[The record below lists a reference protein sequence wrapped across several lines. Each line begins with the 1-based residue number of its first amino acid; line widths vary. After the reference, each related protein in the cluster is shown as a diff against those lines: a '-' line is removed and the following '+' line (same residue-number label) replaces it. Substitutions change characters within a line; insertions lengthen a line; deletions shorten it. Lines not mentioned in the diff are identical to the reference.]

1 MLTSK
6 RSLAAA
12 SLFAGL
18 AFSANPAFA
27 QANETPVAET
37 IIVEDAA
44 DDHVTFSIDRAT
56 ADVDADQVSYADGES
71 AFELTANVALV
82 SEYRFRGVDLSG
94 GDYAIQGGID
104 LAHSSGLYAGAWGSS
119 LDEDTVGFGSAEL
132 DLYGGFGGNL
142 TDAVSFDIGAIAYL
156 YPNAGP
162 GEFDYY
168 ELYGSLGFNLGP
180 AEATLGVAYAPDQA
194 SLGDTDNFYVYTD
207 LGAGIPGTPFTVTG
221 HLGYTDGFLTFT
233 DDGKAFDWSVGV
245 EASVAGPVSVG
256 VSYTEAEGDFLPGD
270 YDFTDGA
277 AVFSVSA
284 SF

>member
-37 IIVEDAA
+37 VIVEDAA
-44 DDHVTFSIDRAT
+44 DDQVTFSLDRAT
-56 ADVDADQVSYADGES
+56 ADVDADRVSYADGES

-94 GDYAIQGGID
+94 GDFAVQGGID

-119 LDEDTVGFGSAEL
+119 LDEDTVGFGSSEL
-132 DLYGGFGGNL
+132 DLYAGFGGNL
-142 TDAVSFDIGAIAYL
+142 SEAVSFDLGAIAYL
-156 YPNAGP
+156 YPDAGP

-194 SLGDTDNFYVYTD
+194 SLGDTDNFYVYAD

-221 HLGYTDGFLTFT
+221 HLGYTDGFLTYT

-277 AVFSVSA
+277 VVFSVSA
-284 SF
+284 SI